1 MDIYGKDNKK
11 KVLSYNVKINVKR
24 LLLLNYLI
32 YNRLI
37 LISVIKTIFSN
48 HIKIKKLL
56 NQRIMSRVQI
66 IKFSLSNNKQEGLE
80 ILFLSSLSSI
90 RIFRYFFNMVLM
102 SWKVLDGSNNDS
114 LFLRSNTD
122 ESTIH
127 KNHLNTKN
135 KIWVSII
142 HSIID

>member
-135 KIWVSII
+135 KI
-142 HSIID
+142 